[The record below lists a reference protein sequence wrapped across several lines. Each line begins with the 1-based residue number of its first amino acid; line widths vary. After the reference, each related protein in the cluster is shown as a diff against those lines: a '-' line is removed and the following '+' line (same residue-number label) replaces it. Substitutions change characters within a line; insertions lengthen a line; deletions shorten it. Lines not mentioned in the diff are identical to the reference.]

1 MALIFTSGGG
11 RLGNQILNLIHLS
24 AFSIEYKTKIFKV
37 NDPFLTSKNKSI
49 FFKVEKNYINWKI
62 NDDFTRKAYLYKI
75 LLKIFIRFLHLYYHI
90 LPFGKSYKIGS
101 SNNYPKFIFGEN
113 IKYGSSI
120 KKLINESDH
129 SNVVISG
136 WGLRDWELVKKH
148 KNKIVRNIY
157 KGIKNLIKK
166 KYVRINNYLLVHI
179 RRSDFLEVKHYKDL
193 NFNNKIWIKSIANLC
208 NKKSIKNVVLFSDS
222 DISIEFV
229 NKLKNRDLNVFIP
242 DIVYD
247 STFLEI
253 FFSYVFHASFVI
265 CNSSSLVLSISFL
278 SHENVYLPSK
288 HNEYQK
294 VFINN
299 AHNSFPTLLNWN

>member
-1 MALIFTSGGG
+1 LALIFTSGGG
-11 RLGNQILNLIHLS
+11 RLGNQILNLIHLI

-37 NDPFLTSKNKSI
+37 NDPFLTSKNKSV

-62 NDDFTRKAYLYKI
+62 NPNLYKKAFLYKI
-75 LLKIFIRFLHLYYHI
+75 LLKIYIRFLHLYYHI
-90 LPFGKSYKIGS
+90 LPFGKSYTIGS
-101 SNNYPKFIFGEN
+101 RNNIPNFIFGVN

-120 KKLINESDH
+120 KKLINESEH
-129 SNVVISG
+129 SNIVISG
-136 WGLRDWELVKKH
+136 WGLRDWELVQKH
-148 KNKIVRNIY
+148 KNKIVRHIS
-157 KGIKNLIKK
+157 KGIKNFIKK
-166 KYVRINNYLLVHI
+166 SVHINNYLLVHI
-179 RRSDFLEVKHYKDL
+179 RRSDFLEVKDYKDL
-193 NFNNKIWIKSIANLC
+193 NFNNKIWIKSITNLC
-208 NKKSIKNVVLFSDS
+208 NTKSIKNVVIFSDS

-229 NKLKNRDLNVFIP
+229 NKLKNQDLNVFLP
-242 DIVYD
+242 DSVNN

-288 HNEYQK
+288 QKEYQK

-299 AHNSFPTLLNWN
+299 AHNSFPTLLNWK